1 VGGMGGGVGRLVS
14 NRYNHHS
21 KLLGTMAGPPISL
34 GAFCL
39 VAFWVKE
46 YKQIHAT
53 SVQIPLYQ
61 LGGLVGE
68 GVRGNRC
75 VFRSTFQLRMLLG
88 EGGGN
93 ASCVPRSTVK
103 IAKVLKSQDPQP
115 ERSQAQPEHSQS
127 TARAQPR
134 VVLWVLG
141 RVNEKG

>member
-1 VGGMGGGVGRLVS
+1 MDS
-14 NRYNHHS
+14 
-21 KLLGTMAGPPISL
+21 
-34 GAFCL
+34 
-39 VAFWVKE
+39 
-46 YKQIHAT
+46 
-53 SVQIPLYQ
+53 IPKTEIAHLRVVDPCGQ
-61 LGGLVGE
+61 FAV
-68 GVRGNRC
+68 
-75 VFRSTFQLRMLLG
+75 THQLRMLLG